1 MMSDNSPIL
10 EGLHSA
16 LIVVLVCLIAA
27 AGGWYLAIRVRQ
39 PRLKVTPR
47 SQSGQNAT
55 GSVALHFIVR
65 TPRVKSF
72 SEKGSAPFQFK
83 RNGCAAQHSLI
94 EGF

>member
-1 MMSDNSPIL
+1 MMSDNSTIL
-10 EGLHSA
+10 EGLPSA
-16 LIVVLVCLIAA
+16 LIVVLVCLVAA
-27 AGGWYLAIRVRQ
+27 AGVWYLAIRFRQ